1 MVRTS
6 CRAVVLDLVIVDV
19 VVDGERLKVLVFG
32 CGIKDMP
39 DPELVE
45 VVIEDNLGAYKE
57 ILLGCS
63 V

>member
-19 VVDGERLKVLVFG
+19 VVDVERLKVLVFG
-32 CGIKDMP
+32 FGMKAM
-39 DPELVE
+39 PELVE
-45 VVIEDNLGAYKE
+45 VVIKDNLGAYKE
-57 ILLGCS
+57 ILHGCN